1 MPHRQSTLPP
11 FGNGPLSPKQNAYL
25 AYRLWEKAAANM
37 VLKYG
42 CVGVLRHCSLIVGHY
57 RACALW
63 ACALWAYALWAYALW
78 ASSAAYDVIVIK
90 TDKQGK
96 TEIRARVLGFSR

>member
-25 AYRLWEKAAANM
+25 AYRLWEKTAANM

-42 CVGVLRHCSLIVGHY
+42 CLDVLRHSSLIIGHY
-57 RACALW
+57 TACALLAW
-63 ACALWAYALWAYALW
+63 
-78 ASSAAYDVIVIK
+78 SGAYDVIVIK